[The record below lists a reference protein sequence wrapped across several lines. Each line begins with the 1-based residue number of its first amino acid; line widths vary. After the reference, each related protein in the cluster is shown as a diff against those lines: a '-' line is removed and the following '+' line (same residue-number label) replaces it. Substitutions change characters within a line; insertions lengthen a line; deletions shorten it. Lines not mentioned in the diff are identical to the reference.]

1 MPLEKSRVQKFEE
14 LLDRLN
20 ILLHFFILPF
30 IVLKNFFKGK
40 KYFDFK

>member
-1 MPLEKSRVQKFEE
+1 MPLEKSRIQKFEE
-14 LLDRLN
+14 FLDRLN

-30 IVLKNFFKGK
+30 IVLINFFKGK